1 VAHSKCLS
9 LVFLTIFC
17 FFIFFSNQSFSN
29 DDFTTI
35 IIDPMYGG
43 SKTGPVGINDIKGKY
58 VTLDCAIRL
67 ERIFKVNNFN
77 VFLTRNVD
85 SNVSLEKRINFAN
98 FKKGNF
104 YISIGV
110 NSANNNKVSG
120 VETYIL
126 DFSPEGMN
134 IKNIEKFPEA
144 EANISKIVN
153 NLMSDERL
161 KLKEAK
167 KLAYFINNKISE
179 KLEIRN
185 RGIKSAPFYILIG
198 PNMPAV
204 AVFVDFISNPRSEEN
219 LGKPEFREKIAQLIF
234 EAFSEYRSQK

>member
-1 VAHSKCLS
+1 VAHRKCLS

-17 FFIFFSNQSFSN
+17 FLIFFSNQSFSN
-29 DDFTTI
+29 DDFITI

-43 SKTGPVGINDIKGKY
+43 SETGPVGINNIQGKD
-58 VTLDCAIRL
+58 VTLDCALRL

-77 VFLTRNVD
+77 VFLTRNMD
-85 SNVSLEKRINFAN
+85 SDMSLEKRVNFAN

-110 NSANNNKVSG
+110 NSTNDNKVSG

-126 DFSPEGMN
+126 DISPERIN
-134 IKNIEKFPEA
+134 IKDIEKFSEA
-144 EANISKIVN
+144 EANIAKK
-153 NLMSDERL
+153 LMSDERL

-179 KLEIRN
+179 KLEIKN

-234 EAFSEYRSQK
+234 EAFSEYRNQK